1 MQYCSL
7 QDQILLLSP
16 VTSTARHCSCFVS
29 IPSFFPELFLHW
41 SPGAYWAPTDLGSSS
56 FLGPI
61 FLPFHAIHWVLKAR
75 IWKWFAIPFS
85 RGPRFV
91 RRMRQRTRW
100 LDGITDSMDM
110 SLSKLWELVMDR
122 EAWRAAVHGVAK
134 SQTQL
139 SNWTELPTFG
149 KFSAIICLI
158 NSAPF
163 SSQDIHYPNINLPEK
178 HWKVLIE
185 LHLNWT

>member
-7 QDQILLLSP
+7 QHRTLLPSP
-16 VTSTARHCSCFVS
+16 SLIHNWVLVLLWLH
-29 IPSFFPELFLHW
+29 LFLLFEVI
-41 SPGAYWAPTDLGSSS
+41 SPLISRSILGTYRPRE
-56 FLGPI
+56 FIFQCPI

-122 EAWRAAVHGVAK
+122 EAWRAAVHGVMESRTRLSEQSQRRPNLADLLLYTGSRAQK
-134 SQTQL
+134 SACNRSPVT
-139 SNWTELPTFG
+139 
-149 KFSAIICLI
+149 
-158 NSAPF
+158 
-163 SSQDIHYPNINLPEK
+163 
-178 HWKVLIE
+178 
-185 LHLNWT
+185 